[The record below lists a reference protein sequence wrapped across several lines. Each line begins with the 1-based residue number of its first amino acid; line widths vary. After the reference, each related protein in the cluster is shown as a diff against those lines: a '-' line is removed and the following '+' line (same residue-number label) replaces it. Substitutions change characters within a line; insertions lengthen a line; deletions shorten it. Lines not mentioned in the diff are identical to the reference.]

1 MRFSPICGKDD
12 RAGTCHLEVESMSQQ
27 ASAKGRDHPLGE
39 LLRSWRARRGSS
51 QLDLALLMGV
61 SQRHIS
67 FVESGRSTPSRALL
81 LGIARALDVPLR
93 DRNALLLTAGYAP
106 IFREPAWDAAEM
118 RSVNRALERMLRQ
131 HEPFPALVLDRY
143 WNVLMRNEFAP
154 RFFGQFIDMSASAQ
168 KRNLLHLMFDPNGLR
183 PFVANW
189 DQVGQSL
196 FERIG
201 RESIGGVLDER
212 TQALIAELKAYP
224 DVSFEL
230 DSPVPH
236 PTSPVIPIGFV
247 LHGRVLNYFSMIST
261 VGTPS
266 AVLAQELRV
275 ESMFPADDATEAWHR
290 ETFLMVS
297 SGP

>member
-1 MRFSPICGKDD
+1 
-12 RAGTCHLEVESMSQQ
+12 MSQQ
-27 ASAKGRDHPLGE
+27 ASAKRARHPLGA
-39 LLRSWRARRGSS
+39 LLRNWRARQGCS
-51 QLDLALLMGV
+51 QLDLALVMGV

-67 FVESGRSTPSRALL
+67 FVESGRSSPSRALL

-106 IFREPAWDAAEM
+106 IYREPAWNAVEM
-118 RSVNRALERMLRQ
+118 RSVNRALERMLCQ
-131 HEPFPALVLDRY
+131 HEPYPALVMDRY

-154 RFFGQFIDMSASAQ
+154 RFFGRFIDMTASGL

-212 TQALIAELKAYP
+212 TQALIAELRSYP
-224 DVSFEL
+224 DVSFDLESSTP
-230 DSPVPH
+230 DA
-236 PTSPVIPIGFV
+236 TSPVIPIGFA
-247 LHGRVLNYFSMIST
+247 LEGRLLNYFSMIST

-266 AVLAQELRV
+266 AVAAQELRV
-275 ESMFPADDATEAWHR
+275 ESMFPADDATEAWHL
-290 ETFLMVS
+290 ETFQKVS
-297 SGP
+297 GTP